1 MNSSGSSLV
10 PLQLASLC
18 LDCEMITPTRGR
30 CTACGSVALLNVAR
44 MLSRPGAIQFS
55 SGRNQ
60 TAPHVPS
67 SRFAGYGD
75 FLQST

>member
-1 MNSSGSSLV
+1 MNSSGSSVV

-18 LDCEMITPTRGR
+18 LDCEMITPTCGR
-30 CTACGSVALLNVAR
+30 CIACGSVALLNVAR

-55 SGRNQ
+55 SSGSQ
-60 TAPHVPS
+60 AVPQVS
-67 SRFAGYGD
+67 SRLAGYGD